1 MKNSTKILLA
11 IATIWPFIYMIFF
24 FVVIFSSFF
33 FMPRAG
39 SSEGGAFPALF
50 MIIFPLHFL
59 TMLLIM
65 GLTVFY
71 MVNVFRNDRV
81 EKDKKVLWAVVL
93 FMGNM
98 IAMPIYWYLYIWRE
112 ETEPPVVSTDRKAL
126 NDAEASHWVNEATS
140 KERESDY
147 VSPSQPPNWRE

>member
-1 MKNSTKILLA
+1 MKKFTKILLA

-24 FVVIFSSFF
+24 FLVVFSSLFL
-33 FMPRAG
+33 MPRSG
-39 SSEGGAFPALF
+39 SPEGGAFPSLF
-50 MIIFPLHFL
+50 LLIFPLHFL

-71 MVNVFRNDRV
+71 MVNVFRNERV

-93 FMGNM
+93 FMGSM

-112 ETEPPVVSTDRKAL
+112 DKEPAIVSNDRQVLNNAESFSRV
-126 NDAEASHWVNEATS
+126 NDATA
-140 KERESDY
+140 KEREKEY
-147 VSPSQPPNWRE
+147 APPPQPPNWRE